1 LTLWRRHAGRTFFNG
16 TAGGPVQAF
25 ANVHFTLMTIIEF
38 MHELLN
44 AWAEHKR
51 FLLVLLLI
59 WLCLMVAFVIATDIE
74 FFPLSY

>member
-1 LTLWRRHAGRTFFNG
+1 
-16 TAGGPVQAF
+16 
-25 ANVHFTLMTIIEF
+25 MTTMEF

-51 FLLVLLLI
+51 FLLILLVI
-59 WLCLMVAFVIATDIE
+59 WLCLLAAFVIATDIE